1 MEDSSPE
8 ENNGAD
14 APEQKTKKPSGKQNH
29 EFVPISLP
37 WSYATKSS

>member
-29 EFVPISLP
+29 CVPISLP
-37 WSYATKSS
+37 WSIKSP